1 MENPI
6 FDFFKM
12 NSDDFMQIL
21 VYLIYIIFRYCNIYK
36 FQFLNS
42 IKYESRPREN
52 PILDLH
58 SSVFF

>member
-1 MENPI
+1 MTL
-6 FDFFKM
+6 
-12 NSDDFMQIL
+12 MQIL
-21 VYLIYIIFRYCNIYK
+21 VYLIYIIFLYCNIYK